1 MDIIKIA
8 GSNENLLKYMRYLD
22 IIEDDSSPIDLDPL
36 FFSDIMFADGCVMTS
51 WRCLFIN
58 LDNKKWICSNK
69 DITLEE
75 LTENHLEAYE
85 KLK

>member
-1 MDIIKIA
+1 M
-8 GSNENLLKYMRYLD
+8 M
-22 IIEDDSSPIDLDPL
+22 
-36 FFSDIMFADGCVMTS
+36 
-51 WRCLFIN
+51 RCLFIN